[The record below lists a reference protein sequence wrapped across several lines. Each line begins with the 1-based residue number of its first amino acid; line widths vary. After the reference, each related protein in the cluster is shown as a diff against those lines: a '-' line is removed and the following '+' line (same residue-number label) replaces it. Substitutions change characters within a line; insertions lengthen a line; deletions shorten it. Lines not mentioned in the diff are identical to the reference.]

1 MTTDRLDG
9 SGEVAEA
16 LQSRGLIHTG
26 TRAASTAWCTT
37 VARSSRIESRSTAS
51 LSLAAN
57 AASAASASYRVR
69 LNRRSTGPTQNW
81 PICAPPAM
89 RPPDGPRVQTRQGGH
104 ESAWRVCVSLWD
116 LRYPAGR
123 LGSVVGWDRGGWR
136 LGLGGVCRVRGRRRT
151 IAVVAEWWSIEVLHG
166 EVSAFRWQ
174 EQRNSALIEAA
185 LTNGVRDG
193 AWHADRWGVVFEVLF
208 DAEDRWEA
216 FRGLPVVRA
225 ALDAVPDPVNG
236 LLIYRGRGGGAG
248 TREPRR
254 PKPAPS
260 SAAVSLP
267 GPADEPYLDLAAVSA
282 PAARPT
288 TAGALQRPPDTCRP
302 GPGRDDD
309 H

>member
-1 MTTDRLDG
+1 VESPRGEFACRFGTYVTRLTVWARWSAG
-9 SGEVAEA
+9 
-16 LQSRGLIHTG
+16 I
-26 TRAASTAWCTT
+26 AA
-37 VARSSRIESRSTAS
+37 
-51 LSLAAN
+51 
-57 AASAASASYRVR
+57 
-69 LNRRSTGPTQNW
+69 
-81 PICAPPAM
+81 
-89 RPPDGPRVQTRQGGH
+89 GG
-104 ESAWRVCVSLWD
+104 
-116 LRYPAGR
+116 
-123 LGSVVGWDRGGWR
+123 
-136 LGLGGVCRVRGRRRT
+136 GLGWAGGCCVRGRRRT
-151 IAVVAEWWSIEVLHG
+151 IAIVAEWWSIEVLHG

-174 EQRNSALIEAA
+174 EQHDSALIEAA

-193 AWHADRWGVVFEVLF
+193 TWHADRWGVVFEVLF
-208 DAEDRWEA
+208 DTEDRWEA

-282 PAARPT
+282 PGARPT

-302 GPGRDDD
+302 GPGRDDAD
-309 H
+309 